1 MSSLKLMPSKFSQ
14 LPQTFT
20 KPAQKRY
27 FHGQECLATRDEDHH
42 VSKLVMLEGEYITGI
57 FAFNLRT
64 VVYRDF
70 ILKSLIFVI
79 IFMFLQIFSDSI
91 ESATIKSQNFSEES
105 PHDLEQKCSS
115 KSMAVL
121 DGEILEHD
129 KSKNVTDTAG
139 IKTISSVNMV
149 REWKKSKTAEGKRR
163 GSSGSSRRKRY
174 DTDRV

>member
-1 MSSLKLMPSKFSQ
+1 MSSPDFLKRYRNDEDWPEIGEDEEEEDLIIQQELVDMSSLKLMPSKFSQ

-42 VSKLVMLEGEYITGI
+42 VSKLVMLE
-57 FAFNLRT
+57 
-64 VVYRDF
+64 
-70 ILKSLIFVI
+70 
-79 IFMFLQIFSDSI
+79 DSI

-105 PHDLEQKCSS
+105 PHDLEQKCFS

>member
-1 MSSLKLMPSKFSQ
+1 MHLIQEPMFIAILN
-14 LPQTFT
+14 LNALTFCYHNYVT
-20 KPAQKRY
+20 
-27 FHGQECLATRDEDHH
+27 LNI
-42 VSKLVMLEGEYITGI
+42 LE
-57 FAFNLRT
+57 
-64 VVYRDF
+64 
-70 ILKSLIFVI
+70 
-79 IFMFLQIFSDSI
+79 SI

-105 PHDLEQKCSS
+105 HHDSKQKFSS
-115 KSMAVL
+115 KSTAVL